1 MGGEWGNGRAEL
13 YNLHINYEQTCVVG
27 VLDPGSCCCLEPC
40 DAVTGASCDFIASTC
55 TAIKKKEMPSASH
68 SFESCKSI
76 TISYLVSFSP
86 SARSMQIQ
94 ARQNMPLAGFYGSE
108 LMNAANEAGWR
119 QQGRGPGHYFAHV
132 PAPAAPFPF
141 PSPTAMHCGLVSLW
155 LHGTPLVGPQTTAA
169 AVCNNSNNLSPRA
182 QIMHELNCA

>member
-1 MGGEWGNGRAEL
+1 MCCRRFGSRILLLPRALRRGNRCL
-13 YNLHINYEQTCVVG
+13 LWLH
-27 VLDPGSCCCLEPC
+27 CLHVHC
-40 DAVTGASCDFIASTC
+40 
-55 TAIKKKEMPSASH
+55 KKQKAMPSGSH

-132 PAPAAPFPF
+132 PAPASPFPF
-141 PSPTAMHCGLVSLW
+141 PFPSPSPTAMHCGLVSLW

-169 AVCNNSNNLSPRA
+169 AVRNNSNNLSPRT
-182 QIMHELNCA
+182 QIMHELNCAWN